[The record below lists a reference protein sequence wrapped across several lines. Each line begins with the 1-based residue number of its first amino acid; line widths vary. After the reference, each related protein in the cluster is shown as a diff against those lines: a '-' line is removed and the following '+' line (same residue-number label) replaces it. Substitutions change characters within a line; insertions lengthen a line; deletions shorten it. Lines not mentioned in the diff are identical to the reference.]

1 MPDAELT
8 LIFDRLRTART
19 PTDVFGA
26 LDGSRDERRTQL
38 KASYRR
44 LSKAVHPDCF
54 PDAADRA
61 RATDAFARL
70 TDWLHAAQAQI
81 DHDADGSGAG
91 QTAPAPVRVQ
101 VGRREY
107 LVGDRL
113 AQGDLCTL
121 YHCTC
126 PDGAP
131 AVLKVAR
138 DPADNDLVTNEADVL
153 RQLAASPALA
163 GYRPYL
169 PTLLDSFDYADETA
183 PTTRRANVL
192 ARLDG
197 FVSLRALRAAFP
209 AGLPP
214 EHMGWIWRRL
224 LVALAVT
231 HRAGV
236 VHGAVLPDH
245 VLIHPTARGLVL
257 VDWSYAVPLGA
268 GRPIAAVSTAY
279 EAWYPVEVWRKQPPT
294 PATDL
299 CLGARCMVDLLGG
312 DPLTGALPP
321 AVPARIRL
329 FLAGTARPRPAE
341 RPQDAAAVLAEFDA
355 LLTALYGRRRYL
367 PLHLPGRDG
376 HACL

>member
-8 LIFDRLRTART
+8 LMIDRLRIART

-26 LDGSRDERRTQL
+26 LEGSLDERRAQL

-44 LSKAVHPDCF
+44 LSKAAHPDRF
-54 PDAADRA
+54 ADAADRA

-70 TDWLHAAQAQI
+70 TDWLHAARAQL
-81 DHDADGSGAG
+81 DHGADGADGHA
-91 QTAPAPVRVQ
+91 APAPVRVQ

-121 YHCTC
+121 YHCTGS
-126 PDGAP
+126 DGAP
-131 AVLKVAR
+131 AVLKLAR
-138 DPADNDLVTNEADVL
+138 DPADNDLVTNEVDVL
-153 RQLAASPALA
+153 RQLAISPALA

-169 PTLLDSFDYADETA
+169 PTLLDSFEYAHETVPA
-183 PTTRRANVL
+183 VRRANLL

-197 FVSLRALRAAFP
+197 FVSLRVLRAAFP

-231 HRAGV
+231 HRAGF

-257 VDWSYAVPLGA
+257 VDWSYAVPLDA
-268 GRPIAAVSTAY
+268 DRPIAAVSTAY
-279 EAWYPVEVWRKQPPT
+279 AAWYPVEVWRKQPPT
-294 PATDL
+294 AATDL
-299 CLGARCMVDLLGG
+299 YLGARCMLALLGG

-321 AVPARIRL
+321 AVPARIQL
-329 FLAGTARPRPAE
+329 FLTGTARPRPAE

-355 LLTALYGRRRYL
+355 LLAALYGRRRYS
-367 PLHLPGRDG
+367 PLHLPGRND